1 MRRTGWLLAVP
12 LSPVVLVAAA
22 LTVSVFGAILGL
34 PILLFVG
41 RPWWLG
47 LSVGLGRNPRGLSRA
62 ERAHLVVGYV
72 LLLGLAVAAA
82 IVGADDLDTALDAT
96 LAVLAV
102 GLLISAGVGTLGML
116 RPISAWPPQT
126 SSTEPERGP

>member
-47 LSVGLGRNPRGLSRA
+47 LSVGFGRNPRGLSRS

-72 LLLGLAVAAA
+72 FLLGLAVAAV
-82 IVGADDLDTALDAT
+82 IVGADDLDTVLDAT

-102 GLLISAGVGTLGML
+102 GLLISAGVGTLGLL
-116 RPISAWPPQT
+116 RPSSAWPPKT